1 MRTGQDIY
9 IERKRRRISQGR
21 FARMVGESTAHNIGV
36 IERMNL
42 RLPDDL
48 LARIKEALDA
58 FDQEHAA

>member
-1 MRTGQDIY
+1 
-9 IERKRRRISQGR
+9 
-21 FARMVGESTAHNIGV
+21 MVGESTAHNIGV